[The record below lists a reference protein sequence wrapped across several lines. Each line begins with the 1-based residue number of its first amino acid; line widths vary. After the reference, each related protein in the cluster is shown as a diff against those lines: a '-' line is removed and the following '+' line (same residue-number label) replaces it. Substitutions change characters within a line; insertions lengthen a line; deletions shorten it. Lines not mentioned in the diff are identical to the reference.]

1 MIYQEVLDKVCKII
15 AKQLEISP
23 DEVSASLRLSENLG
37 ADSLDRV
44 YIMMALEKECD
55 TTLPGEEFDEAIEK
69 MTYVSDLVK
78 LVCDK
83 KNIQYPQPTVAPIK
97 KAPQPNTVAHH
108 VSETPLNQQ
117 IVALETT
124 LAKFWQDS
132 AKRSQF
138 LAKPYRPRA
147 R

>member
-1 MIYQEVLDKVCKII
+1 MTDKEVLNKVCEII
-15 AKQLEISP
+15 AKEIDILP
-23 DEVSASLRLSENLG
+23 DEVSAGLRFSENLG
-37 ADSLDRV
+37 ADSLNML
-44 YIMMALEKECD
+44 YIIMETEKEFD
-55 TTLPGEEFDEAIEK
+55 IRIPDEAFEK
-69 MTYVSDLVK
+69 LKYVSDLVK

-83 KNIQYPQPTVAPIK
+83 KNIQYPQTTVAQVK
-97 KAPQPNTVAHH
+97 NAPQPKTVVHPI
-108 VSETPLNQQ
+108 SETPLNQQ

-124 LAKFWQDS
+124 LAQFWQDS